1 MEYIGISLKNIL
13 DEYKKYFLSKLINK
27 EYDFNILKNMVK
39 EFSKTS
45 DLFDYN
51 DDLTEKQI
59 ITEIN
64 KKQNELLNSY
74 KNDD

>member
-1 MEYIGISLKNIL
+1 MEYIGISLENIL
-13 DEYKKYFLSKLINK
+13 DEYKKYFFSKLINK
-27 EYDFNILKNMVK
+27 EYDFKILKNKVK

-45 DLFDYN
+45 NLFDYN
-51 DDLTEKQI
+51 DDLTEEQL